1 MGSMMRIAVIGAGL
15 MGRAAVLDLAD
26 DSMSPGVE
34 MILVADINE
43 IRAKEV
49 YEEAI
54 RLTNSKEIE
63 YRKINATSKE
73 EVVNTLKGFEADV
86 VLNAA
91 LYTTIP
97 TVMKASLEVGS
108 HYLDLGDDVD
118 TLIFQRSLDPEFK
131 EKGLVALVEMG
142 GSPGLINIMAS
153 KAVEELDR
161 VDEIILREGW
171 IDLNDYD
178 SLGIPLPV
186 PYSFDTILD
195 ELEQPVEIWRNGKI
209 EKVQPFSGREIMEF
223 PDPVGKQE
231 LYYVEHPEV
240 YSLGETFKEKGLKF
254 VDYKLSFP
262 HDLLLKYRLLNGLK
276 LTYNSPMKVDGVEI
290 IPRDLLRRI
299 VAQTIED
306 KEIKPNDYDVMKV
319 IAKGWRGGTKSKVT
333 IEALI
338 RWSERWKV
346 SAQALLVG
354 SPASIAAQWI
364 GLGILDIPGVH
375 YPEEAI
381 SPIPFLREVRK
392 RGIILTEKIEFS
404 L

>member
-1 MGSMMRIAVIGAGL
+1 MRIAVIGAGL

-26 DSMSPGVE
+26 DSISPNVKS
-34 MILVADINE
+34 ILIADINE
-43 IRAKEV
+43 RRAKKV
-49 YEEAI
+49 HEEAI
-54 RLTNSKEIE
+54 KLTEVKDLDHC
-63 YRKINATSKE
+63 RADATSKDDVV
-73 EVVNTLKGFEADV
+73 EVIRRFDADV

-97 TVMKASLEVGS
+97 TVMRASLEAGS

-118 TLIFQRSLDPEFK
+118 TLISQRKLDSEFK
-131 EKGLVALVEMG
+131 RKGLIALIEMG

-153 KAVEELDR
+153 KAVGELDR
-161 VDEIILREGW
+161 VEEIILREGW

-195 ELEQPVEIWRNGKI
+195 EFEQPVEVWKDGRV
-209 EKVQPFSGREIMEF
+209 EKVPPFSGREVVEF
-223 PDPVGKQE
+223 PDPVGRQE

-240 YSLGETFKEKGLKF
+240 YSLGETFRGKGLRF

-262 HDLLLKYRLLNGLK
+262 RDLLIKYKLISDLK
-276 LTYNSPMKVDGVEI
+276 LSSASPVKINGMEI
-290 IPRDLLRRI
+290 IPRDFLRDI
-299 VAQTIED
+299 VERTMENR
-306 KEIKPNDYDVMKV
+306 EVEPNDYDVMR
-319 IAKGWRGGTKSKVT
+319 ATARGWRGEVRSQVT

-354 SPASIAAQWI
+354 SPASMAAQWI
-364 GLGILDIPGVH
+364 GLGIIDLPGVH
-375 YPEEAI
+375 YPEEVI
-381 SPIPFLREVRK
+381 SPIPFMREMRR
-392 RGIILTEKIEFS
+392 RGIVFTEKIEFQ